1 MNVTENKEVLIQC
14 QVRFTREMVHLI
26 RGTLSEANLPSEQIR
41 KLTETLTFELANLID
56 SGGVVEADG
65 CMFFPNLMFM
75 SDEDE
80 IRHIAD
86 PAGTWMHDY
95 AHGIVDDIFDNPPA

>member
-1 MNVTENKEVLIQC
+1 
-14 QVRFTREMVHLI
+14 MVHLI
-26 RGTLSEANLPSEQIR
+26 RGTLSDTNLPPERIR

-56 SGGVVEADG
+56 SRGAVEADG
-65 CMFFPNLMFM
+65 CTFFPNLTFM

-95 AHGIVDDIFDNPPA
+95 ALGIVDDIFDNPSA